1 MLFVTK
7 CEPFMGL
14 QAVSQKMFCKKGV
27 LRNFAKFTVK
37 QAKIFLR
44 IQINI
49 FTEMVICVAV
59 ACKSDSRQG
68 KAKIFISQERKSVTA
83 MAHKNKT

>member
-1 MLFVTK
+1 
-7 CEPFMGL
+7 
-14 QAVSQKMFCKKGV
+14 
-27 LRNFAKFTVK
+27 
-37 QAKIFLR
+37 
-44 IQINI
+44 
-49 FTEMVICVAV
+49 MVICVAV